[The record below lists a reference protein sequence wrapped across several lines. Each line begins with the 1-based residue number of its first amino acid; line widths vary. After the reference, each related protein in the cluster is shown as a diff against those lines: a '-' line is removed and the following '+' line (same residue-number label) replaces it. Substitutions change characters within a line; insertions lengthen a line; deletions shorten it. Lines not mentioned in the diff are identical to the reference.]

1 MTRKTLS
8 IAIASAAGA
17 GLLLVGCGR
26 DRSPTGPAESPPKS
40 AGVVSLSSLNPAIET
55 DAKQPM
61 PRIQSDMR
69 QRVAHSRRKYR
80 WVGEI
85 HNEAIE
91 DMLAHRQVYF
101 AAGADTDA
109 KICKGLELLARK
121 YSAEVDKRMGLRR
134 SAAEREQLVEVAL
147 TQARQCSKGQGISSL
162 GQGPQLLALPAA
174 LMQDENSVT
183 GDYQIVVNAMATEIE
198 QSDGSV
204 GSVTAIVDATVNGAG
219 WLPQGDFELVVA
231 AGSVATSSA
240 AEWNAVDQAG
250 AWPSGGVAP
259 MSLGRVVGADILGCA
274 GGIARVLVAM
284 VLGGPGG
291 WLNGAAHCAIGAI
304 VGSGGAAM

>member
-17 GLLLVGCGR
+17 GLLLLGCGR
-26 DRSPTGPAESPPKS
+26 DRPPTGPVDT
-40 AGVVSLSSLNPAIET
+40 GVVSGSSLDRAIKT

-61 PRIQSDMR
+61 PSVEPDLR
-69 QRVAHSRRKYR
+69 QRVADSRRKYR

-91 DMLAHRQVYF
+91 DMLAHRRVYF
-101 AAGADTDA
+101 ATGVDTNA

-121 YSAEVDKRMGLRR
+121 YSAEVDRRMGFRR

-147 TQARQCSKGQGISSL
+147 SQARQCSKVRGISGL
-162 GQGPQLLALPAA
+162 GPDLPLLVLPAA
-174 LMQDENSVT
+174 LMQDEYSVT
-183 GDYQIVVNAMATEIE
+183 GDYQIVVNAMVTEIE
-198 QSDGSV
+198 RSDGSV
-204 GSVTAIVDATVNGAG
+204 ESVTAIVDATLNGAG

-231 AGSVATSSA
+231 AGSIATSSA

-250 AWPSGGVAP
+250 AWPSGGAAP
-259 MSLGRVVGADILGCA
+259 MSIGRVVGVDILGCA
-274 GGIARVLVAM
+274 GGFARVAVIM
-284 VLGGPGG
+284 VLGGPRG
-291 WLNGAAHCAIGAI
+291 WMSGFANCAIGAI
-304 VGSGGAAM
+304 VGSAGAAM